1 MDFLIRTIDFTAA
14 GREIVRERKV
24 TADHLHVGRHAANA
38 IHLPDLAVEQAHV
51 RISATPSGL
60 VDLSA
65 LGTLGFTLDG
75 RQATQAGFDPARG
88 GELGL
93 GSFRL
98 AFSREE
104 SEGSPSGIGRVVITV
119 RQLADDDGEGKDRLR
134 SFSLAAAMP
143 GKRAMAWIGLVVMLL
158 AFLAVPVWSSLNR
171 PEVEPDADQ
180 PNIEQGGTVMMDASW
195 STGALSTA
203 HHGLEDQCEACHV
216 EPFQPVQ
223 DATCLTCHE
232 DIGDHADAPRMSLGM
247 PAPSGS
253 DALLW
258 NVAQAFGKPG
268 PGACS
273 DCHTEHEGEG
283 RMEPTRQRFCADC
296 HGTLDA
302 RLTDTALGN
311 ARDFGTMH
319 PEFKLA
325 VLPRDGVTEPV
336 RVSQA
341 TNPRSFSGLK
351 FPHDV
356 HLDPRSG
363 VTQMSRRLGRR
374 EGFGEVLECSD
385 CHTPTAD
392 GVRFQPVDM
401 EEDCETC
408 HSLVYDQV
416 GSTFRTLSHG
426 DIDQAEADLRALD
439 RVGRR
444 PVVTG
449 RRRPGEFGEG
459 GIYYSNFSAVT
470 PTTLRASALN
480 TDGLCGDCHLRG
492 DPSQGPL
499 AVMPVTQIDRYMA
512 HGWFDHQAHEQEDCT
527 TCHAADT
534 SDSASDLLLPDLAS
548 CRDCHM
554 GEGAKA
560 AEVPS
565 SCAMCHSFHPPASG
579 LPAAPRRVGQG
590 HPQTAQ
596 NSRSAQSGGRGIR
609 SGGAVS
615 GGRASR

>member
-14 GREIVRERKV
+14 GREIVRERNV
-24 TADHLHVGRHAANA
+24 SADHLDVGRDAANA

-75 RQATQAGFDPARG
+75 RTATQASLDPARG

-98 AFSREE
+98 AFSQEVADGA
-104 SEGSPSGIGRVVITV
+104 SRVVITV
-119 RQLADDDGEGKDRLR
+119 RQLADDDGEAKDRLR
-134 SFSLAAAMP
+134 KFSLAAAMP
-143 GKRAMAWIGLVVMLL
+143 GKRAMAWIGLAVMLL

-180 PNIEQGGTVMMDASW
+180 PGTVMMDASW

-247 PAPSGS
+247 PQPEGT
-253 DALLW
+253 DAMLW
-258 NVAQAFGKPG
+258 NVAHAFGKPG
-268 PGACS
+268 PGACT

-296 HGTLDA
+296 HTSLDA

-325 VLPRDGVTEPV
+325 VLPRDGVTEAV
-336 RVSQA
+336 RVTQTA
-341 TNPRSFSGLK
+341 NLRSFSGLK

-356 HLDPRSG
+356 HLDARSA
-363 VTQMSRRLGRR
+363 VTQMSRRLGAR
-374 EGFGEVLECSD
+374 EGFGGVLECKD

-401 EEDCETC
+401 EEDCEAC

-444 PVVTG
+444 PVATG
-449 RRRPGEFGEG
+449 RRRPGQFGEG

-470 PTTLRASALN
+470 PTSLRSSALN

-492 DPSQGPL
+492 DPRQGPL

-527 TCHAADT
+527 TCHAAET
-534 SDSASDLLLPDLAS
+534 SDRSSDLLLPDLAS

-596 NSRSAQSGGRGIR
+596 SGGERR
-609 SGGAVS
+609 RQSREDFGGAVS
-615 GGRASR
+615 GGSASR

>member
-14 GREIVRERKV
+14 GREIVRDREV
-24 TADHLHVGRHAANA
+24 SADHLDVGRDAANA

-60 VDLSA
+60 IDLSA

-75 RQATQAGFDPARG
+75 RQATQASVDPARG

-98 AFSREE
+98 AFSRED
-104 SEGSPSGIGRVVITV
+104 SEGASRVVITV
-119 RQLADDDGEGKDRLR
+119 RQLADDEGEGKDRLR
-134 SFSLAAAMP
+134 NFALAAAMP
-143 GKRAMAWIGLVVMLL
+143 GKRAMAWIGLALVLL
-158 AFLAVPVWSSLNR
+158 AFLGVPVWSSLHR
-171 PEVEPDADQ
+171 PEVEPDA
-180 PNIEQGGTVMMDASW
+180 EATGAVLMDASW

-203 HHGLEDQCEACHV
+203 HHGLEDQCEACHT

-223 DATCLTCHE
+223 DATCVTCHE
-232 DIGDHADAPRMSLGM
+232 GIGDHAEDPRMSLGM
-247 PAPSGS
+247 PQASGT

-268 PGACS
+268 PGACT
-273 DCHTEHEGEG
+273 DCHTEHEGAG

-296 HGTLDA
+296 HTTLDA

-319 PEFKLA
+319 PEFMLA
-325 VLPRDGVTEPV
+325 VLPRDGATEAV

-341 TNPRSFSGLK
+341 TNPRSFPGLK

-356 HLDPRSG
+356 HLDARSG
-363 VTQMSRRLGRR
+363 VTQMSRRLGTRA
-374 EGFGEVLECSD
+374 GYGGVLECSD
-385 CHTPTAD
+385 CHEPTAD
-392 GVRFQPVDM
+392 GSRFLPVSM
-401 EEDCETC
+401 EEDCEAC
-408 HSLVYDQV
+408 HSLVYDKV
-416 GSTFRTLSHG
+416 GSTYRTLSHG

-444 PVVTG
+444 PVVSN

-459 GIYYSNFSAVT
+459 GIYYSNFSAVS
-470 PTTLRASALN
+470 PTSLRASALN

-499 AVMPVTQIDRYMA
+499 SVMPVTQLDRYMA

-527 TCHAADT
+527 TCHTAET
-534 SDSASDLLLPDLAS
+534 SDRASDLLLPDLAS

-554 GEGAKA
+554 GEAA
-560 AEVPS
+560 QQAEVPS
-565 SCAMCHSFHPPASG
+565 SCAMCHSFHPPTQGGS
-579 LPAAPRRVGQG
+579 PAPRRVGQG
-590 HPQTAQ
+590 HPQTASSGRELGSGE
-596 NSRSAQSGGRGIR
+596 SRR
-609 SGGAVS
+609 SGGAMS
-615 GGRASR
+615 GGSASR